1 MSLHI
6 DAEVL
11 THSREPRRTGEI
23 ATLSDASTSRRPRKM
38 PPGPESGRRLP
49 RALNG
54 LSRIWLDR
62 HGGEGASS
70 VISAVLERPVALDL
84 IFPGWDEPS
93 ERRLSGRESELLR
106 QNLELLAH
114 LLSSKERYVLWRTS
128 GAVGEPQSLTS
139 LSRLLG
145 ITRERVRQ
153 IERSALSKLGVSL
166 PRGKFRSPAG
176 RRRRARLLLQGLI
189 LG

>member
-11 THSREPRRTGEI
+11 THSREARRTGEV
-23 ATLSDASTSRRPRKM
+23 ATLSDAATSRGPRRLQRKLE
-38 PPGPESGRRLP
+38 PGRRLH

-54 LSRIWLDR
+54 LSRIWVDR
-62 HGGEGASS
+62 YGGEGASS
-70 VISAVLERPVALDL
+70 LLSAVLERPVALDL

-93 ERRLSGRESELLR
+93 EQRLSGRESELLR
-106 QNLELLAH
+106 QNLEPLAH
-114 LLSSKERYVLWRTS
+114 SLSPKERYVLWRTS
-128 GAVGEPQSLTS
+128 GALGEPQSLTS
-139 LSRLLG
+139 LARILG

-153 IERSALSKLGVSL
+153 IERSALEKIGISL
-166 PRGKFRSPAG
+166 PRGKFRSLAG